1 MGIVQAFLGCAET
14 LEGCRQDAHS
24 RGKKRACETG
34 RDKGRSD
41 CPDQSLPRLR
51 PDVLWPALPAGR
63 FRFRAPLAA
72 RGPGLDAPRSGKA
85 FSQDFVLRIALPNK
99 GRLADDA
106 RELFADAGLP
116 ARARGERAL
125 TASLGGEFE
134 AIFVRAQDIPEFV
147 ADGAADAGVTGWDLV
162 CESGRRLDSLLDLG
176 FGRCRIVVAAREDAG
191 VRTVDDIGAPNDRTP
206 DGATA
211 GRAVPGRDAP
221 VRVATVF
228 PALTRRYFAEAGR
241 AVEIAPISGAV
252 EIAPHLGIADVI
264 VDLTSTGSTL
274 KMNGLREVAT
284 VLESSARLVAAP
296 GAVAANGDAPTARQR
311 SVDELVTALASVL
324 RARDKRY
331 VMANVPRAA
340 LDEVK
345 RVLPGLNGPTVIDI
359 MNGGTMVAVHAV
371 VAAAT
376 IYRTIAQL
384 KSLGGEGIL
393 VTRIER
399 LMP

>member
-1 MGIVQAFLGCAET
+1 M
-14 LEGCRQDAHS
+14 
-24 RGKKRACETG
+24 
-34 RDKGRSD
+34 
-41 CPDQSLPRLR
+41 
-51 PDVLWPALPAGR
+51 
-63 FRFRAPLAA
+63 
-72 RGPGLDAPRSGKA
+72 
-85 FSQDFVLRIALPNK
+85 LRIALPNK
-99 GRLADDA
+99 GRLADEA

-116 ARARGERAL
+116 ARARGDRAL

-134 AIFVRAQDIPEFV
+134 AIFVRAADIPEFV

-162 CESGRRLDSLLDLG
+162 CESGRALDSLLDLG
-176 FGRCRIVVAAREDAG
+176 FGRCRIVVAAREESRVRAVADIGGDAG
-191 VRTVDDIGAPNDRTP
+191 AP
-206 DGATA
+206 
-211 GRAVPGRDAP
+211 P

-228 PALTRRYFAEAGR
+228 PAITRRFFAEAGR
-241 AVEIAPISGAV
+241 LVTIAPISGAV

-274 KMNGLREVAT
+274 RMNGLREVAT
-284 VLESSARLVAAP
+284 VLESTARLVAAP
-296 GAVAANGDAPTARQR
+296 GAVAAGGAAPTARQQHL
-311 SVDELVTALASVL
+311 DELVTALESVL

-359 MNGGTMVAVHAV
+359 MNGGAPGSSRLVAVHAV
-371 VAAAT
+371 TAAAT
-376 IYRTIAQL
+376 LYRTIAQL
-384 KSLGGEGIL
+384 KALGGEGIL